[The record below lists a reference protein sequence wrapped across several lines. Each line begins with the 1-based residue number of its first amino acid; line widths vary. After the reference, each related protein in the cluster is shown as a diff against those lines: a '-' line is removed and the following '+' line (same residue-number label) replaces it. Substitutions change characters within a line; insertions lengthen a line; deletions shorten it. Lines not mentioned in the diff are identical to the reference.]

1 MPVQN
6 RLNQRGYIPRIILQ
20 VGVLN
25 DDNLSGNV
33 PDGGPQGCAF
43 ASIAFVAKDA
53 NRLTAE
59 ISNQVRRAVGP
70 AIEND
75 NDLITQNNKR
85 VLQPVDQCRD
95 SPRFI
100 ERRHYD
106 RY

>member
-25 DDNLSGNV
+25 DDYLSDNV

-53 NRLTAE
+53 NRLAAE
-59 ISNQVRRAVGP
+59 FSNQVRRSVGR
-70 AIEND
+70 AIVDD
-75 NDLITQNNKR
+75 NDLITQTNER

-95 SPRFI
+95 SRRFI